1 MKKKFDLWVHC
12 DPSLKKIFMELKIA
26 IFIIVVSVS
35 NVFATPSYSQVAR
48 VSLDMKDKTL
58 DQVMDEIERQSDFYF
73 IFNQKQID
81 INRVVDIEVN
91 NKLITDVLPEL
102 FKGTNVNYAIFD
114 KKILLTTDRLDKS
127 ILVQA
132 NITELQQNQIIGKV
146 TDEKG
151 NPIAGVTV
159 SVKGTATGT
168 LTDATGRYI
177 ITNPPNNATLIF
189 TFIGMAK
196 QEIQVAGQML
206 IDVVLKEEAVGLD
219 EVVVIGYGTV
229 LKKDL
234 TGSVEGIQLN
244 VLKDLNVTRVENALA
259 GQVSGVQVINNTGQP
274 GESAKIRIRGI
285 GSITAGAAPLY
296 VVDGYPVPDIQMI
309 NPNDVESIDV
319 LKDASATAI
328 YGSRGANGVIIV
340 TTRRGTAGK
349 SVISLDTYTGFQE
362 VTQTRKF
369 LTREEQANYYYL
381 GIKNQNLDAGNDVS
395 GDPLTWAVR
404 MPKTVMDVLQGRNT
418 VNSNMYKDIF
428 RTAPESSFNLSARG
442 GNESVKY
449 SVSGEYLNQDG
460 ILQNTNFK
468 RYSLRANLDAQLSK
482 RLSIK
487 FNINTAFSTS
497 TNPTLDGDGGIDA
510 IFAAST
516 WQYWYPEYNP
526 DGSYFSGFGTDTQV
540 ALWNPLA
547 TLKEIKRRSDQL
559 KVLGNLF
566 TEYKISDALALN
578 VMLGANS
585 FNGHDFYFMP
595 DLPVFSSVAEG
606 SDARSNYLNWI
617 TETTLNYKKS
627 FNKHNIT
634 GLLGFTSQKES
645 DASNYLS
652 SRDYLNNLVYT
663 LNAVSNKIYE
673 GNSLESQWSLV
684 SYLARVNYNYNSK
697 YYLTASIRRDGSSRF
712 GIDRKYGDFPSIA
725 LAWRISEENFL
736 KGNSL
741 LNNLK
746 IRASYGQTGNNN
758 IGNYLSVG
766 TINYA
771 SYVLGGSKVGG
782 YAPEQFANPTLTWE
796 KQSSYNVGIDASILK
811 SRISFTADYF
821 KTKNHGLLLLVNVPQ
836 ITGFNSAIKNIGEVE
851 NKGWEF
857 TVNTRNF
864 VGAFQW
870 TTDFNISTFK
880 NKVIK
885 LGPEGA
891 PIITDFN
898 ITEIGQPMGM
908 FYGYIKDGVF
918 MTQAQL
924 DAGPI
929 WDPGFADHSRL
940 GDIRFKDVSG
950 PNGVPDGIV
959 NSYDRTIMGSPYPDF
974 YYCMSNSF
982 TYKNVTLN
990 VNLQGSYGNMVFNT
1004 DYSSMYSRSRHKE
1017 LSLMS
1022 NYWVSEAEPGDGQTP
1037 RPNNAYT
1044 GGFDP
1049 NNSHY
1054 LRSGSFLRVNSI
1066 NLSYSFPENIIKK
1079 LFLSSL
1085 RVYITATNPILITK
1099 NNLFSPESDIFGGNP
1114 LTPGLFANG
1123 YPVAKSY
1130 IFGLNVSF

>member
-1 MKKKFDLWVHC
+1 MKKKFDLCVYC
-12 DPSLKKIFMELKIA
+12 NQSQKKLFMELKIA

-35 NVFATPSYSQVAR
+35 NVLSTPSYSQVAR
-48 VSLDMKDKTL
+48 VSLEMKDKSL

-102 FKGTNVNYAIFD
+102 FKGTNVNYTVFD
-114 KKILLTTDRLDKS
+114 KKILLTTDPLDKR
-127 ILVQA
+127 ILAHA

-151 NPIAGVTV
+151 NPIAGATVT
-159 SVKGTATGT
+159 VKGTTIGT
-168 LTDATGRYI
+168 LTDETGKYI
-177 ITNPPNNATLIF
+177 ITNPPTNATLVF
-189 TFIGMAK
+189 SFIGMAK
-196 QEIQVAGQML
+196 QEIPIAGQMQ
-206 IDVVLKEEAVGLD
+206 IDVVLKDEAVGLD
-219 EVVVIGYGTV
+219 EVVVIGYGSV
-229 LKKDL
+229 QKKDL
-234 TGSVEGIQLN
+234 TGSVNGIQSN
-244 VLKDLNVTRVENALA
+244 VLKDLKVTRVENALA
-259 GQVSGVQVINNTGQP
+259 GQLAGVQVINFSGEP
-274 GESAKIRIRGI
+274 GASDKIRIRGV
-285 GSITAGAAPLY
+285 GSITAGAGALF

-328 YGSRGANGVIIV
+328 YGSRGANGVIII
-340 TTRRGTAGK
+340 TTKRGNTGK
-349 SVISLDTYTGFQE
+349 SVISLDAYSGFQQ
-362 VTQTRKF
+362 VAQLRKF
-369 LTREEQANYYYL
+369 LTREQEANYYYL
-381 GIKNQNLDAGNDVS
+381 GIKNQNLDAGNDIS
-395 GDPLTWAVR
+395 GDPSTWAVR
-404 MPKTVMDVLQGRNT
+404 MPQTVLDVLNGQNT

-428 RTAPESSFNLSARG
+428 RIAPEQSYNLSARG
-442 GNESVKY
+442 GNETVKY
-449 SVSGEYLNQDG
+449 SISGEYMDQDG
-460 ILQNTNFK
+460 ILLNTNFK
-468 RYSLRANLDAQLSK
+468 RYNIRANLDAQLSK

-487 FNINTAFSTS
+487 FNINTAFTIS
-497 TNPTLDGDGGIDA
+497 NMPTLAFDGGMQAVED
-510 IFAAST
+510 AST
-516 WQYWYPEYNP
+516 WQYWYPEYKP
-526 DGSYFSGFGTDTQV
+526 DGSYFSGFGTDTQT
-540 ALWNPLA
+540 AIWNPLA
-547 TLKEIKRRSDQL
+547 TLNEIKRESDQT
-559 KVLGNLF
+559 KVLGNLSA
-566 TEYKISDALALN
+566 EYKISDAFNLN
-578 VMLGANS
+578 VMLGANTLNS
-585 FNGHDFYFMP
+585 HDSYFMP
-595 DLPVFSSVAEG
+595 NLPVFSSAAEG
-606 SDARSNYLNWI
+606 SDSRSNYLNWI

-673 GNSLESQWSLV
+673 GNSLESQWSLI

-725 LAWRISEENFL
+725 LAWRISEEDFL
-736 KGNSL
+736 KEINFV
-741 LNNLK
+741 NNLK

-758 IGNYLSVG
+758 IGNYLSIG
-766 TINYA
+766 TINYE
-771 SYVLGGSKVGG
+771 SYVFGGSKVGG
-782 YAPEQFANPTLTWE
+782 YAPDEFSNPTLTWE
-796 KQSSYNVGIDASILK
+796 MQSSYNVGIDVSILK

-821 KTKNHGLLLLVNVPQ
+821 KTKNHGLLLNVSVPQ

-857 TVNTRNF
+857 TINTRNF

-880 NKVIK
+880 NKVTK

-898 ITEIGQPMGM
+898 ITEVGKPMGM
-908 FYGYIKDGVF
+908 FYGYIVDGVF
-918 MTQAQL
+918 TTQAQL

-940 GDIRFKDVSG
+940 GDLRFKDVSG

-974 YYCMSNSF
+974 YYGMTNTF
-982 TYKNVTLN
+982 TYKNVSLT
-990 VNLQGSYGNMVFNT
+990 VALQGSQGNMVFNT
-1004 DYSSMYSRSRHKE
+1004 DYSFDYSRARHKE
-1017 LSLMS
+1017 SAIMAD
-1022 NYWVSEAEPGDGQTP
+1022 YWISEAQPGDGQTP

-1054 LRSGSFLRVNSI
+1054 LGSGSFLKVNNI
-1066 NLSYSFPENIIKK
+1066 NLSYLFPENITRK
-1079 LFLSSL
+1079 LTLSSL
-1085 RVYITATNPILITK
+1085 RVYISATNPILITK
-1099 NNLFSPESDIFGGNP
+1099 NNLFYPESDTFSGNP
-1114 LTPGLFANG
+1114 LTPGIFAND
-1123 YPVAKSY
+1123 YPIAKSY
-1130 IFGLNVSF
+1130 IIGLNVSF